1 MPYLLERIRILA
13 VVESTL
19 IFSNALQKG
28 LDLVV
33 APSNGSLGCLA

>member
-1 MPYLLERIRILA
+1 MSYFPERIQILA

-19 IFSNALQKG
+19 VALNALQKG
-28 LDLVV
+28 RDLVM